1 MAVISD
7 PSLRELVTHWMS
19 QRLVVM
25 SLRMKALQETLS
37 FETPWPLLP
46 LHGKLSRHW
55 DDADLGVVALFPWVN
70 EARELVAGQDA
81 MNLERLIIGAIW
93 RKVSEIE
100 DRSTFGFERVIGF
113 VFKWEHTKRWL
124 SYDAVAAKE
133 RFQQL
138 MTEVI
143 GDQQLFA

>member
-1 MAVISD
+1 MAPFSWARRA
-7 PSLRELVTHWMS
+7 REGAIQW
-19 QRLVVM
+19 VVGGM
-25 SLRMKALQETLS
+25 NGGDESKLAGAFFLGS
-37 FETPWPLLP
+37 PLP